1 MDELHV
7 EAAGVVIKDGGYKR
21 SPLDIARDF
30 MLAYHEGRF
39 GIQSVEG
46 EAADLAQVLTAYART
61 YDGPI
66 IPAFTF
72 GGDDCLCKDGTETWC
87 RAVRCPRQSAST
99 PSRAE
104 GA

>member
-1 MDELHV
+1 MNELRV
-7 EAAGVVIKDGGYKR
+7 EAAGIVIKDGGYKR
-21 SPLDIARDF
+21 SPLDIAREF
-30 MLAYHEGRF
+30 VRE
-39 GIQSVEG
+39 QSEG
-46 EAADLAQVLTAYART
+46 EWGDDLIERDAARLAELLAAYARAA
-61 YDGPI
+61 DGPI

-87 RAVRCPRQSAST
+87 RAALCPRQPAPS